1 MGESDTRVLR
11 ADATRNRD
19 QLLEVATRVFVSADG
34 TEPSMRAI
42 AREAGVGIATLYRH
56 FPTRESLVD
65 AVYRD
70 QVARLTAGA
79 RELLAQLPPPAAL
92 RRWMDLFGDW
102 IATKNGM
109 LDTLLAMTGSGEI
122 AHAQTRTELLAA
134 IDAILDAGR
143 VTGEIRSDV
152 TAEDIAA
159 SLIGIFTVAHPPDAA
174 RASRLLNI
182 LMDGL
187 RPAP

>member
-1 MGESDTRVLR
+1 LAEPETRVLR
-11 ADATRNRD
+11 ADATRNRS
-19 QLLEVATRVFVSADG
+19 QLLEAATRVFASAGG

-70 QVARLTAGA
+70 QVARLTDGA
-79 RELLAQLPPPAAL
+79 RDLLAQLPPPAAL
-92 RRWMDLFGDW
+92 RRWTELFGDW

-109 LDTLLAMTGSGEI
+109 LGTLLAMTESGEI
-122 AHAQTRTELLAA
+122 AHAQTQTGLLAA
-134 IDAILDAGR
+134 IDEILDAGR
-143 VTGEIRSDV
+143 VTGELRADV

-159 SLIGIFTVAHPPDAA
+159 SLIGIFTVARPPDAA